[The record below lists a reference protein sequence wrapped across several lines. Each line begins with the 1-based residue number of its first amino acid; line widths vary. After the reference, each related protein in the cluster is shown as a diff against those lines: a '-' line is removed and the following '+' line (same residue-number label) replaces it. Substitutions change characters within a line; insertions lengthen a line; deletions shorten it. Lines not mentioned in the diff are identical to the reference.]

1 MDIRV
6 LVDIRDQYQ
15 NLLGERI
22 SDCIYDGF
30 MEMYDKTGESGARL
44 AAFQLLMKEVR
55 NWNMD
60 KITAVTQG
68 ILAECPFY
76 EKLLQMVFVTNAKVL
91 TSYEGAEKLTLE
103 LVVPSSTTFTFHVYK
118 NAAREIFK
126 NPQIFDQEVPPREL
140 QDNMV
145 SIYNIIKKAVDKTVG
160 QLFPHD
166 QILTNFSDYF
176 QGSVPKAGDT
186 YKPVTAPPKPDEPED
201 SDDEPDSPDPPDPP
215 EEPEESGPL
224 SGDPFSVPEEPDQRG
239 ESPEPEEP
247 EDDDDPEETRVVG
260 QEEEPPKK
268 KKETVLFSDAEDE
281 D

>member
-44 AAFQLLMKEVR
+44 AAFQLLLKEVR

-60 KITAVTQG
+60 KITEVTQG

-103 LVVPSSTTFTFHVYK
+103 LVVPSSNTFTFHVYK

-126 NPQIFDQEVPPREL
+126 NPQIFDQDVAPREL

-145 SIYNIIKKAVDKTVG
+145 SIYNIIKKSVDKTVG

-186 YKPVTAPPKPDEPED
+186 YKPVAAPPVKPDEPED
-201 SDDEPDSPDPPDPP
+201 SDEEPPEEAEEADPP
-215 EEPEESGPL
+215 EEAEPL
-224 SGDPFSVPEEPDQRG
+224 SGDPFNVPEEPDQRG

-247 EDDDDPEETRVVG
+247 EDEDDPEETRIVG
-260 QEEEPPKK
+260 QEGPPEK
-268 KKETVLFSDAEDE
+268 KKETVLFSDAED
-281 D
+281 DD